1 MQKKTKY
8 FLFHKV
14 TMCDSLPLQLPAKTF
29 NNIEIK
35 RENSVKFLGVI
46 IDENLTWKNH
56 IEVVE
61 NKISK
66 NTEVL
71 YRASHLHDFKNLL
84 KIYFSFI
91 NIYISYA
98 NIAWASTFKIKL
110 QGILKKQ
117 KHAAGI
123 TFHTNRFDHSR
134 PLLKALNVYQINL
147 IQTLKF
153 MHKTKYGI
161 NPRIFLPKFREVDH
175 QYSTT
180 FSRNSFYFKR
190 SACKTTS
197 FAITLRGP
205 TIWNNFLSQH
215 EKSIPHL
222 LSFLKQIK
230 FKLLNSN
237 KETEF
242 Y

>member
-1 MQKKTKY
+1 
-8 FLFHKV
+8 
-14 TMCDSLPLQLPAKTF
+14 MCDSLSLQLPAMTL

-46 IDENLTWKNH
+46 FDENLTWKNH

-66 NTEVL
+66 NIGVL
-71 YRASHLHDFKNLL
+71 YRASHLLDFKNLL
-84 KIYFSFI
+84 KIYFSFVH
-91 NIYISYA
+91 IYISYA
-98 NIAWASTFKIKL
+98 NIAWVSTFKTKL

-117 KHAAGI
+117 KDAARI
-123 TFHTNRFDHSR
+123 TFHANRFDQSK
-134 PLLKALNVYQINL
+134 PLLKEMKALNVYQINL

-153 MHKTKYGI
+153 NTDKTKYGI

-175 QYSTT
+175 QYPTR
-180 FSRNSFYFKR
+180 FSQNSFYYKK

-230 FKLLNSN
+230 FRLLNSN